1 VSSRPLYS
9 RLRIVTDGD
18 MTAIYTSDLK
28 RAHTT
33 AKNVF
38 EANLSDP
45 KPPFTVSPLL
55 REQYFG
61 GSLPLQIH
69 LDVS

>member
-1 VSSRPLYS
+1 
-9 RLRIVTDGD
+9 